1 MRILTVVMRWRPVE
15 IVDSETGVAVRVM
28 AMVPLSNYANLA
40 NRQFHGGEDYPMA
53 PLEPRSRA
61 SHNAY
66 FAELNEKYDSMPE
79 NLAEVGRRLNLKT
92 IPQGGFVDSE
102 HFRAWALCETGHCDT
117 IDSSFDSKEEAQ
129 KLARY
134 YRKKTLYAQVL
145 VRGSH
150 VTIKEPFSQSAAA
163 MSKEPFEKSKRDVL
177 DLLSAMIG
185 IKEARRTG

>member
-1 MRILTVVMRWRPVE
+1 MRILPVVMTWRKVE
-15 IVDSETGVAVRVM
+15 IIDDETGVAVRVK
-28 AMVPLSNYANLA
+28 AMVPRSNYANLA
-40 NRQFHGGEDYPMA
+40 NRQFVDQEDYPMA

-79 NLAEVGRRLNLKT
+79 DLAEVGRRLNLKT

-163 MSKEPFEKSKRDVL
+163 MSKEPFETSKRDVL